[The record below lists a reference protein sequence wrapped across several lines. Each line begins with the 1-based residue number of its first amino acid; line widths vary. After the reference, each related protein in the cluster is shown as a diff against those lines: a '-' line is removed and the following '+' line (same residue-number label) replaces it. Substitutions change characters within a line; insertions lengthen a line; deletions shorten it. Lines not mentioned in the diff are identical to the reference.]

1 MRESESISH
10 SKFQDNL
17 FQARQRLEALTK
29 KYVEDLFASEE
40 AAAGHAHLLSTILDS
55 VGDGLVVVD
64 KNERILL
71 VNREAVRLG
80 GWNMEQ
86 MDRSEFTR
94 RYKFYKDEGKTLL
107 PADEEPYAVALRER
121 RSAHIEGFVTG
132 EHLPAAGIWVRANAA
147 PIIDEN
153 GEVLG
158 VVTVFQDITER
169 RRLQTQRDSL
179 ATLITHDLKNHLV
192 AECAFLELLKE
203 ELAERLAGDDLRLL
217 SELKDGNQ
225 RYLGI
230 ASTLLEIYRTDLF
243 AVESSR
249 ADVDFTQLSESV
261 LTLNR
266 HEAAKRGILI
276 NLVAQAGLPAVKGI
290 SSSLHQVLHNLVQN
304 AINASPDGQ
313 PVEVNL
319 TSDGGHLVVT
329 VKDSGPGISA
339 DQLAKLF
346 DQSQVA
352 SKFSVNPNSTGFGLY
367 LCRLLVQAQGGSLTC
382 ESQPGNGAVFIL
394 RMPLT
399 DR

>member
-1 MRESESISH
+1 M
-10 SKFQDNL
+10 
-17 FQARQRLEALTK
+17 LTK

-64 KNERILL
+64 RNEKILL

-80 GWNMEQ
+80 GWNMER
-86 MDRSEFTR
+86 MDRSEFIR

-107 PADEEPYAVALRER
+107 PAEEEPYAVALKER

-147 PIIDEN
+147 PIIDEK
-153 GEVLG
+153 GAVLG

-203 ELAERLAGDDLRLL
+203 ELAEQLAGDDLRLL
-217 SELKDGNQ
+217 TELKDGNQ

-249 ADVDFTQLSESV
+249 ADVDLAKLSESV
-261 LTLNR
+261 LTLNQ
-266 HEAAKRGILI
+266 HEAANRGIRI
-276 NLVAQAGLPAVKGI
+276 NLVAAVGLPAVKGI

-313 PVEVNL
+313 VVEVNL
-319 TSDGGHLVVT
+319 TSDGNQVVVT

-339 DQLAKLF
+339 EQLAKLF
-346 DQSQVA
+346 DQAQVA

-382 ESQPGNGAVFIL
+382 ESEPGNGAVFIL

>member
-17 FQARQRLEALTK
+17 FQARQRLELLTK

-64 KNERILL
+64 RNEKILL

-80 GWNMEQ
+80 GWNMER
-86 MDRSEFTR
+86 MDRSEFIR

-107 PADEEPYAVALRER
+107 PAEEEPYAVALKER

-147 PIIDEN
+147 PIIDEK
-153 GEVLG
+153 GAVLG

-203 ELAERLAGDDLRLL
+203 ELAEQLAGDDLRLL
-217 SELKDGNQ
+217 TELKDGNQ

-249 ADVDFTQLSESV
+249 ADVDLAKLSESV
-261 LTLNR
+261 LTLNQ
-266 HEAAKRGILI
+266 HEAANRGIRI
-276 NLVAQAGLPAVKGI
+276 NLVAAVGLPAVKGI

-313 PVEVNL
+313 VVEVNL
-319 TSDGGHLVVT
+319 TSDGNQVVVT

-339 DQLAKLF
+339 EQLAKLF
-346 DQSQVA
+346 DQAQVA

-382 ESQPGNGAVFIL
+382 ESEPGNGAVFIL

>member
-1 MRESESISH
+1 M
-10 SKFQDNL
+10 
-17 FQARQRLEALTK
+17 LTK

-64 KNERILL
+64 RNEKILL

-80 GWNMEQ
+80 GWNMER
-86 MDRSEFTR
+86 MDRSEFVR

-107 PADEEPYAVALRER
+107 PAEEEPYAVALKER

-147 PIIDEN
+147 PIIDEK
-153 GEVLG
+153 GAVLG

-217 SELKDGNQ
+217 TELKDGNQ

-249 ADVDFTQLSESV
+249 ADVDLAKLSESV
-261 LTLNR
+261 LTLNQ
-266 HEAAKRGILI
+266 HEAANRGIRI
-276 NLVAQAGLPAVKGI
+276 NLVAAVGLPAVKGI

-313 PVEVNL
+313 VVEVNL
-319 TSDGGHLVVT
+319 TSDGNQVVVT

-339 DQLAKLF
+339 EQLAKLF
-346 DQSQVA
+346 DQAQVA

-382 ESQPGNGAVFIL
+382 ESEPGNGAVFIL